1 MNNEKI
7 NLLLVEAERI
17 FGKDIV
23 TTQDAIEFV
32 DSIFDSTSELISY
45 NTIRRMYDVVSSKK
59 VSPSKSTLNIIANY
73 CGFSSFNDFSSN
85 FNVQNNQ
92 IEIYNE
98 CYLKFYKNQ
107 KVDFSLVNKI
117 CSQKQDFFTFD
128 FLKKT
133 IHIAFTYE
141 DLDFLTNIFE
151 LDSVF
156 KNKSYLYFHQNYLI
170 QDIGALL
177 RKYSHLQN
185 HLWSHWSRQKNA
197 RLLYFELFVD
207 MDYLITHHFLAIEQ
221 YNRYSTSQQDL
232 AFARSLLFFRAFL
245 INNNSDS
252 LEHYQLLCSI
262 DIKEL
267 HPIPRARVLISKLL
281 FSKPTKELIQ
291 EIEYWCGYELENK
304 KTAPPFFYVWIMEGL
319 IMVHQYDLVIQ
330 LSNSIKDDSNFQD
343 NRINRGLIQRA
354 NTYRAFALIK
364 KGQIE
369 EGSKLYN
376 EINPNEYNLFS
387 HEYDKLFYTA
397 LEYFISSDNQ
407 IKLKGEQN
415 AKEIGYQKLFQM
427 LIGT

>member
-7 NLLLVEAERI
+7 KLLIGEAERI

-23 TTQDAIEFV
+23 TTQDTIEFV
-32 DSIFDSTSELISY
+32 DSIFNSTSELISY
-45 NTIRRMYDVVSSKK
+45 NTIRRMYNVVYSKK
-59 VSPSKSTLNIIANY
+59 VSPSKSTLNIIAKY
-73 CGFSSFNDFSSN
+73 CGFSSFIDFSSN
-85 FNVQNNQ
+85 FNIQNNQ

-98 CYLKFYKNQ
+98 CYLTFYKNQ
-107 KVDFSLVNKI
+107 KADFSLVNKL

-177 RKYSHLQN
+177 RKYPNLQN
-185 HLWSHWSRQKNA
+185 RLWSHWSHQKNA

-207 MDYLITHHFLAIEQ
+207 LDYLINHHFLAIEK
-221 YNRYSTSQQDL
+221 YNKYSTSQQDL
-232 AFARSLLFFRAFL
+232 AFAQSLLFFRAFL
-245 INNNSDS
+245 TNNNSDIR
-252 LEHYQLLCSI
+252 EHYQFLCSL
-262 DIKEL
+262 DIKAM

-291 EIEYWCGYELENK
+291 EIEYWCDFEIENK
-304 KTAPPFFYVWIMEGL
+304 KIEPPFFHVWIMEGL
-319 IMVHQYDLVIQ
+319 VMVKQFEVVMQISKSIQ
-330 LSNSIKDDSNFQD
+330 ADSNFVD

-364 KGQIE
+364 TGQIIA
-369 EGSKLYN
+369 GKKLYN
-376 EINPNEYNLFS
+376 EIDPSEYNLFS
-387 HEYDKLFYTA
+387 YEYDNLFYSALTFNISNEINIKLQGQAKALALGYKKLF
-397 LEYFISSDNQ
+397 
-407 IKLKGEQN
+407 K
-415 AKEIGYQKLFQM
+415 M
-427 LIGT
+427 LIDE